1 MRKTVLPNGGMSLE
15 VKRKY
20 SPDIEALLLWRGYAM
35 LGHHVHTL
43 HTLQS
48 MEAKSADMQLSV

>member
-1 MRKTVLPNGGMSLE
+1 MRKTALPNGGMSLE

-43 HTLQS
+43 HTP
-48 MEAKSADMQLSV
+48 